1 MSRSKV
7 PVGGWFTS
15 YDVRYDDHR
24 PTDGTIV
31 FRESDSARL
40 HKQQPEESCDGGR
53 GVSPHVHVGISTA
66 IQAADAGTVLAAP
79 STRALRRNIKTTH
92 TGVVK
97 ILDFYSAALRSQLQ
111 LSQPCCEQI
120 MDNHDHSCEYTG
132 LLAEHSQVY
141 GCTRHQSSHTYA
153 AGPAAAELAELAELA
168 EPGGAGRT

>member
-79 STRALRRNIKTTH
+79 STRALRRNLKTTH

-111 LSQPCCEQI
+111 LSQPFVNKLWTTMIIPVTIQACLQSTVKL
-120 MDNHDHSCEYTG
+120 MVAQDTNH
-132 LLAEHSQVY
+132 
-141 GCTRHQSSHTYA
+141 HTHTQQ
-153 AGPAAAELAELAELA
+153 GQLQLS
-168 EPGGAGRT
+168 